1 MAHQGHDRRDLNGD
15 AVTQTPLP
23 RSEFAV
29 TDRYAYLN
37 HAAVGV
43 LPRAT
48 KQAIDGFVAAHADAG
63 VIGVFPYENRLPE
76 FRRRVGAFVGASG
89 DDIAILRNTGDG
101 ANAIGGGIEW
111 HAGDEVLLCDDEF
124 PSNAV
129 PWLALRERGVNVR
142 LHAAARGRLT
152 PDALR
157 ETITSR
163 TRVVTISWVG
173 FADGY
178 RCDLAGLAEVAHSVG
193 AILAVDAIQ
202 GLGAFP
208 LDVRAEGID
217 ALYAGGAKWL
227 MALQGVGFLY
237 LAPALR
243 DRLTLAAPG
252 WRSAE
257 DIWDF
262 LNYDQPQAKDASRF
276 EGGTPNFLGALS
288 LATSIGVLE
297 DVDRAAVAAHV
308 IALTDRLYDGLLRL
322 GAQSA
327 TIRGARCSSGIVQFA
342 FPGTD
347 SVALGRTIQHEESI
361 VTTWRPSGI
370 RVAPHGYNTVEEID
384 RLLDALAA
392 RVKR

>member
-23 RSEFAV
+23 RSQFAV

-37 HAAVGV
+37 HAAVGI
-43 LPRAT
+43 LPRTT
-48 KQAIDGFVAAHADAG
+48 KEAIDRFVAAQADAG
-63 VIGVFPYENRLPE
+63 VIGVYPYENRMPE
-76 FRRRVGAFVGASG
+76 FRERIGAFVGAAG
-89 DDIAILRNTGDG
+89 DEIAILRNTGDG
-101 ANAIGGGIEW
+101 ANAIGGGLDW
-111 HAGDEVLLCDDEF
+111 RAGDEVLLCDDEF
-124 PSNAV
+124 PSNAL

-142 LHAAARGRLT
+142 LHATARGRLT
-152 PDALR
+152 PDVLR

-178 RCDLAGLAEVAHSVG
+178 RCDLAGLAEVAHSAG

-208 LDVRAEGID
+208 VDVRTEAID
-217 ALYAGGAKWL
+217 ALYSGGAKWL

-243 DRLTLAAPG
+243 DRLSLAAPG
-252 WRSAE
+252 WRSAK

-262 LNYDQPQAKDASRF
+262 LNYDQPQAADASRF

-288 LATSIGVLE
+288 LATSIGVLG
-297 DVDRAAVAAHV
+297 DADRAAVAAHV
-308 IALTDRLYDGLLRL
+308 IALTDRLYDGLQRL

-327 TIRGARCSSGIVQFA
+327 TIRGESCSSGIVQFS
-342 FPGTD
+342 FRGTD
-347 SVALGRTIQHEESI
+347 SVSLGRTIQHEEGV

-370 RVAPHGYNTVEEID
+370 RVAPHGYNTIEEID